1 MTSRLHRVLTRVTL
15 GFLLGVSLASHAHA
29 QSTGIVRGRVV
40 EEGTTVPVP
49 GATITIV
56 GTRLGGVSDNDGRY
70 SVRAV
75 PVGAQSVRFTRI
87 GLTPQTK
94 EITVAADQENVVDF
108 AVAKSAVRLEEV
120 VTTATG
126 EQSRRAVGNSVA
138 VINTEELVK
147 TTGVTTAT
155 EVLTARV
162 PGVTVVQGA
171 GMIGGSPSVVI
182 RGRTSVGAS
191 SDPLWIIDGIRMVA
205 GDVNR
210 SFTQNGNST
219 LGSLSTQDI
228 ESIDVIKGPSAT
240 ALYGTQANNGVVI
253 VRTKRGQTS
262 EARWTVWNETGAND
276 QPADWPANY
285 RSWGRNV
292 NQSTGQPTGAAIQC
306 RPAQKSLGTCVIDS
320 LTSFSPFVNSETTP
334 FSKMGRRLVFGG
346 SVAGGTERLRYYTSV
361 ELVGDRGPYTMP
373 DREIDRLTTLLGHKP
388 LDEQIHP
395 NENQQQNYRG
405 NFNAQLSKRSE
416 ISVAGG
422 YTDRRLR
429 SPFNG
434 SFFQGIQIQGLTA
447 PGFRTA
453 FDGYAAQFLGDIM
466 SVQQPEKERR
476 MTGGLTYSIAPITW
490 LSSHATLGIDRSS
503 QDAQVYAAVGEGTNG
518 GWGQLVGRNGGY
530 RKALTDLNR
539 YSADIGASA
548 NFALRS
554 DLLST
559 TSIGG
564 QWFKDTQYELQVSGY
579 GLAPGTNTIP
589 SAGTKS
595 IDAERVQERA
605 SYGVFIDQQFAW
617 RDLLF
622 VTGGIRYDAS
632 NVFGPAAKRPVYP
645 RAQVSYV
652 ISDEK
657 FFPKGFGL
665 DRLRLRTAWGESG
678 AAPGATQGL
687 QVLVPSTV
695 QYGATILPTLLLT
708 DGFNPAI
715 KPEITS
721 EYEAGFDA
729 AVLGER
735 VNLEFTLYRKAN
747 RNGITN
753 IPLAPSLGTATSYP
767 INLGR
772 VDNNGFE
779 YGVDVV
785 ALQLPEF
792 SWDIKVSG
800 SHTKNEV
807 IVVNNQPNAAPALQR
822 TIPGYPIQGAWSRP
836 ITGWNDANNDGI
848 LTASEVTVGTD
859 WAYIGPVLPTDEAQL
874 STTFGFFNRRVSVT
888 TLFDYRAGNFHQ
900 FGGGSDR
907 CNGGSAREANDPTTP
922 LELQAACIA
931 RTNSSLGS
939 TLWGYIKPADFLKL
953 REASITAVIPS
964 SIGQRMKLRGG
975 TVSLTARNLSTL
987 WTKYPGLDP
996 EAGGQFNDNWTVPP
1010 LRYFLARFNL
1020 TF

>member
-1 MTSRLHRVLTRVTL
+1 MTSRLHRVLATVTL
-15 GFLLGVSLASHAHA
+15 GCMLGVPLVSRAQA

-70 SVRAV
+70 VVRAV
-75 PVGAQSVRFTRI
+75 PTGSQTVRFTRI

-94 EITVAADQENVVDF
+94 DVTITADQETVVDF
-108 AVAKSAVRLEEV
+108 TAAKSAVRLEEV

-126 EQSRRAVGNSVA
+126 EQSRRAVGNAVA

-147 TTGVTTAT
+147 TTGVTSAT

-191 SDPLWIIDGIRMVA
+191 SDPLWIIDGIRMVS

-240 ALYGTQANNGVVI
+240 ALYGTQANNGVIV
-253 VRTKRGQTS
+253 VRTKRGQAGD
-262 EARWTVWNETGAND
+262 ARWTFWNESGLND

-285 RSWGRNV
+285 RSWGRNI
-292 NQSTGQPTGAAIQC
+292 NASTGQPTGAAIQC

-320 LTSFSPFVNSETTP
+320 LTSFSPFTNSETTP
-334 FSKMGRRLVFGG
+334 FGKMGRRLVFGG
-346 SVAGGTERLRYYTSV
+346 SVAGGTERLRYYTSA
-361 ELVGDRGPYTMP
+361 ELMGDRGPYTMP
-373 DREIDRLTTLLGHKP
+373 DREINRLTTLLGHKP
-388 LDEQIHP
+388 LEEQIHP

-405 NFNAQLSKRSE
+405 NFSAQLSKRSE
-416 ISVAGG
+416 LSVAGS
-422 YTDRRLR
+422 YTDRELR

-476 MTGGLTYSIAPITW
+476 MTGNLNYSIAPFTW

-503 QDAQVYAAVGEGTNG
+503 QDAEVFAAVGEGTNG

-548 NFALRS
+548 NFALRA

-559 TSIGG
+559 TAVGG
-564 QWFKDTQYELQVSGY
+564 QWFKDASYEMQVSGY
-579 GLAPGTNTIP
+579 GLAPGTTTIP

-595 IDAERVQERA
+595 IDAERVIERA

-617 RDLLF
+617 RDKLY
-622 VTGGIRYDAS
+622 VSGGVRYDAS

-652 ISDEK
+652 ISDEG
-657 FFPKGFGL
+657 FFPKNNIVN
-665 DRLRLRTAWGESG
+665 RLRLRTAWGESG
-678 AAPGATQGL
+678 SSPGATQGL

-695 QYGATILPTLLLT
+695 QYGATVLPTLLLT

-721 EYEAGFDA
+721 EYEGGFDA
-729 AVLGER
+729 AMLNER
-735 VNLEFTLYRKAN
+735 VNVEFTLYQKAN
-747 RNGITN
+747 RNGITT
-753 IPLAPSLGTATSYP
+753 IPLAPSVGTATAYP

-772 VDNNGFE
+772 VDNKGFE
-779 YGVDVV
+779 YGIDVAV
-785 ALQLPEF
+785 LQTAPV
-792 SWDIKVSG
+792 SWDLKLSG
-800 SHTKNEV
+800 THTKNEV
-807 IVVNNQPNAAPALQR
+807 ITVNNQPNAAPALQR

-836 ITGWNDANNDGI
+836 IKSWSDANNDGI
-848 LTASEVTVGTD
+848 LTAAEVVVGTD
-859 WAYIGPVLPTDEAQL
+859 WEFIGPVLPTDEAQL
-874 STTFGFFNRRVSVT
+874 SSTFQLFNRKLALT
-888 TLFDYRAGNFHQ
+888 TLFDYRGGNYHQ

-922 LELQAACIA
+922 LALQAACIA
-931 RTNSSLGS
+931 RTNASLGS
-939 TLWGYIKPADFLKL
+939 TLWGYIKPADFIKL
-953 REASITAVIPS
+953 REASITAPIPA
-964 SIGQRMKLRGG
+964 SIGQHARIRSG
-975 TVSLTARNLSTL
+975 TISLTARNLNTL

-1010 LRYFLARFNL
+1010 LRYFLARVNL